1 MIAYSSFLPISWFI
15 KGELFIELAS
25 SSYSGLKSDLG
36 SNSISSSHSES
47 AGFPALVH
55 NLFLQFASVKSG
67 LTKILLIG

>member
-1 MIAYSSFLPISWFI
+1 MIAYSSFLPVSWFI

-36 SNSISSSHSES
+36 SNPISSSYSE
-47 AGFPALVH
+47 GFPALVH
-55 NLFLQFASVKSG
+55 NLYIQFAYVKSE